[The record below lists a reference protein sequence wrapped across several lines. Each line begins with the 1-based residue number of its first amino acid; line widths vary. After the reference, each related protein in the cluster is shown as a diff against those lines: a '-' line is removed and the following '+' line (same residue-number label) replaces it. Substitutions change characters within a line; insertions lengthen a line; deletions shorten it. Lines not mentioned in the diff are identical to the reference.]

1 MARVTEP
8 VRNAPRVPAN
18 PPAQP
23 AHPASPASPPGRTQT
38 LRERLRTESIPAWVL
53 LPLRLFMG
61 VTFLYAGIQKLTDPQ
76 FFRASAPG
84 YIGKQLIAF
93 AAGSPI
99 RAFLIHV
106 AVPNAR
112 FFGALVACGEL
123 AIGLAILA
131 GLLFRPAA
139 IMGALLNAI
148 FFLSAT
154 WRVRPYFYGADIVF
168 IFAWLTLIL
177 AGPERGWLPA
187 LDTHLAS
194 WLLARVSRARRPTV
208 ARILHAALGVELA
221 GPMPPVTVAATTP
234 SVRCPAG
241 PAQGRPVAQGRYAAR
256 QRQIARRDFLWGI
269 VAGGAGVIGLGWLW
283 GLLHPADQTVS
294 PPAPQPTTA
303 PSSSGGTPGTSSAI
317 AQVSSVP
324 TNSAVRFTIPSNGD
338 PGVLVHT
345 GGGQFVA
352 FDATCT
358 HAGCPVQFDPSSQY
372 LLCPCHGAAF
382 DPAHGA
388 AVVQGPA
395 DTPLTSVAITVNNT
409 TGAIT
414 LNG

>member
-1 MARVTEP
+1 MARVAEP
-8 VRNAPRVPAN
+8 VRNTQRVPAN
-18 PPAQP
+18 PPT
-23 AHPASPASPPGRTQT
+23 SPPPQRSAT
-38 LRERLRTESIPAWVL
+38 LSERLRTESIPARVL

-84 YIGKQLIAF
+84 YIGKQLTAF

-99 RAFLIHV
+99 RGFLLHV

-112 FFGALVACGEL
+112 FFGALVAYGEL

-139 IMGALLNAI
+139 VMGALLNVI

-168 IFAWLTLIL
+168 IFAWLPLIL

-194 WLLARVSRARRPTV
+194 WLLARVPGDRCPTA

-221 GPMPPVTVAATTP
+221 DVMPPTSMTAGAP
-234 SVRCPAG
+234 MRRPAG
-241 PAQGRPVAQGRYAAR
+241 TRQGRPAAQGRYAAR
-256 QRQIARRDFLWGI
+256 QRQVARRDFLWGI

-283 GLLHPADQTVS
+283 GLLHPADQT
-294 PPAPQPTTA
+294 PAPISQPTTA
-303 PSSSGGTPGTSSAI
+303 PSSSGGTPGASSAI

-324 TNSAVRFTIPSNGD
+324 TNSAVSFTITGNGD

-345 GGGQFVA
+345 SGGQFVA

-358 HAGCPVQFDPSSQY
+358 HAGCPVQYDPSSQY

-382 DPAHGA
+382 DPAHAA

-395 DTPLTSVAITVNNT
+395 ETPLASVAISVNNT

>member
-1 MARVTEP
+1 MVRVAEP
-8 VRNAPRVPAN
+8 IRKAPRVPAN
-18 PPAQP
+18 PPA
-23 AHPASPASPPGRTQT
+23 SPPRRQIEM
-38 LRERLRTESIPAWVL
+38 LREHLRTENIPAWVL

-76 FFRASAPG
+76 YFLATAPG
-84 YIGKQLIAF
+84 YIGKQLAAF

-99 RAFLIHV
+99 RGFLIHV

-112 FFGALVACGEL
+112 FFGALVAYGEL
-123 AIGLAILA
+123 AIGFAILA

-139 IMGALLNAI
+139 VMGMLLNVI

-168 IFAWLTLIL
+168 IFAWLPLIL

-187 LDTHLAS
+187 LDTRLAT
-194 WLLARVSRARRPTV
+194 WLLALVGARHASPGPDRRSTI

-221 GPMPPVTVAATTP
+221 DVMPPTSMTAGAP
-234 SVRCPAG
+234 MRRPAG
-241 PAQGRPVAQGRYAAR
+241 TRQGRPVAQGRYAAR
-256 QRQIARRDFLWGI
+256 QRQVARRDFLWGI

-283 GLLHPADQTVS
+283 GLLHPADQA
-294 PPAPQPTTA
+294 PAPTAQPTTA
-303 PSSSGGTPGTSSAI
+303 PSSSGGTPGASSAI

-324 TNSAVRFTIPSNGD
+324 SNSAVSFTIPNNGD

-358 HAGCPVQFDPSSQY
+358 HAGCPVQYDPSSQY

-395 DTPLTSVAITVNNT
+395 DTPLTSVAISVNNT